1 MFFLTK
7 QSTLSKY
14 KKYREVGKALN
25 HKIID
30 RYVDRQTYLRSGKY
44 LGVVSLVKRD
54 TIVLDSESESAA
66 LMDFGINEYQI
77 NGKKPVELYKE
88 TVLLENNIEGEIL
101 DGLLKSYTSLFT
113 IADINKKENK
123 LTLNDLLNKSIDPI
137 QIIDIGF
144 SQTAI
149 PGFLLF
155 LRIVPLVEFNI
166 SGGIAF
172 VFHNDLEENLLKEYK
187 QIAKRVKSSNESIKK
202 YVAFFKLNRRYGIE
216 TEFK

>member
-7 QSTLSKY
+7 HNTLSKY

-66 LMDFGINEYQI
+66 LMDFAINEYQI
-77 NGKKPVELYKE
+77 NGKKPIEIYKE

-113 IADINKKENK
+113 IADINKNENK
-123 LTLNDLLNKSIDPI
+123 LILIDLLNKGIDPI

-144 SQTAI
+144 SQTAF

-172 VFHNDLEENLLKEYK
+172 AFHNDLEENLLKEYK
-187 QIAKRVKSSNESIKK
+187 QIAKRVKSSNESIKSMLH
-202 YVAFFKLNRRYGIE
+202 FLN
-216 TEFK
+216 

>member
-7 QSTLSKY
+7 PNILSKY

-30 RYVDRQTYLRSGKY
+30 RYVDRQTYLISGKY

-54 TIVLDSESESAA
+54 TIVFDSESESAA
-66 LMDFGINEYQI
+66 LMDFAINEYQI
-77 NGKKPVELYKE
+77 NGKKAVELYKE
-88 TVLLENNIEGEIL
+88 TVLLETNIEGEIL
-101 DGLLKSYTSLFT
+101 DGLLKSYTSLFK

-123 LTLNDLLNKSIDPI
+123 LILIDLINKSIDPI

-155 LRIVPLVEFNI
+155 LRIVPFAEFNI

-172 VFHNDLEENLLKEYK
+172 AFHNDLEEYLLKEYK
-187 QIAKRVKSSNESIKK
+187 HIAKRIKSSNESIKK